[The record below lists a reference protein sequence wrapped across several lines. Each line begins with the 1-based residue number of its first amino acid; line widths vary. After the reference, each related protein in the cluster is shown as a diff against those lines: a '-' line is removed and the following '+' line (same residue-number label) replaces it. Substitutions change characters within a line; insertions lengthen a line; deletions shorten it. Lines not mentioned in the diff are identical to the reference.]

1 MSIKNIIQQENDL
14 QEMSP
19 RSLANYLNNPT
30 GQYNPYLVAG
40 ELQRKEAFAQRQMTE
55 APQETVVDELVAQ
68 AMPMG
73 GMPRGRM
80 PMPMPQPRPEEV
92 MVSDTI
98 TETGIANL
106 PAPNIGQNYAGGG
119 IVEYDNGGEVGFFD
133 NALDALDS
141 PVVQGIEAA
150 YFPKLTAASM
160 ALLPREAQA
169 ATLYD
174 DEDFADI
181 IEAEKNLAQEIALGG
196 AGAAG
201 TIAAKQKLADKKTAA
216 AKKTEA
222 KRTGTKRTGTKRK
235 PTKVGAALFGLKE
248 LIKKGKD
255 KLKPKP
261 EKPLTKKQKAD
272 AKAKKIKDDKAK
284 AKAAKEAPKKG
295 PLTQATIDAAK
306 YVGPKIGPGIRKV
319 GRGIRDYPAEIAG
332 VGGLGLGINALLNE
346 GVLYGDTPEE
356 AAAKAAQK
364 LYNSPE
370 EVEKRRVAA
379 KVLANQAK
387 EQARADALQ
396 AKRQEEADRRAYLAL
411 ALGGAKTMAGQSPY
425 ALANIG
431 EGLGTG
437 VASLVEL
444 EEAEAAR
451 QSATD
456 IAEQKFMNDL
466 YKQSIDQMNK
476 FAELKLKLRGGD
488 DGGRMLE
495 VLRAK
500 LEDEGIE
507 ITDLSNPRY
516 IELENE
522 TIIEMYPSM
531 APRGNAIVNGQAF
544 TGV

>member
-1 MSIKNIIQQENDL
+1 MALTPGANLNIVPAPQKQTL
-14 QEMSP
+14 GS
-19 RSLANYLNNPT
+19 NYLDFT
-30 GQYNPYLVAG
+30 ASATKGWAQQYLPDLM
-40 ELQRKEAFAQRQMTE
+40 EQEAEVFGNRTISGFLSQVGAEESMSSDQVIWSEQGRLHLAYVGTTSTVSSKTNFAFDTDIDGNAVSTDHGVRVGDM
-55 APQETVVDELVAQ
+55 VL
-68 AMPMG
+68 
-73 GMPRGRM
+73 
-80 PMPMPQPRPEEV
+80 
-92 MVSDTI
+92 VSDADAEVRAYVSAVDGT
-98 TETGIANL
+98 TGDLTLLPYDRADLTQNQTGPPAVTGIA
-106 PAPNIGQNYAGGG
+106 
-119 IVEYDNGGEVGFFD
+119 
-133 NALDALDS
+133 
-141 PVVQGIEAA
+141 
-150 YFPKLTAASM
+150 
-160 ALLPREAQA
+160 
-169 ATLYD
+169 
-174 DEDFADI
+174 
-181 IEAEKNLAQEIALGG
+181 
-196 AGAAG
+196 
-201 TIAAKQKLADKKTAA
+201 
-216 AKKTEA
+216 
-222 KRTGTKRTGTKRK
+222 
-235 PTKVGAALFGLKE
+235 
-248 LIKKGKD
+248 
-255 KLKPKP
+255 
-261 EKPLTKKQKAD
+261 
-272 AKAKKIKDDKAK
+272 
-284 AKAAKEAPKKG
+284 
-295 PLTQATIDAAK
+295 DAAK
-306 YVGPKIGPGIRKV
+306 YIGPKIGPLTRAA
-319 GRGIRDYPAEIAG
+319 GRGIRDNYAELGLAG
-332 VGGLGLGINALLNE
+332 GVGLGINALLNE